1 VPLLKNQG
9 NNILL
14 ICATNYIRQLDT
26 ALLRPGRFDCIIPV
40 GALNEDVRA
49 TSLQHYLFKLDTG
62 DVDLDR
68 IIKMANRVTPPIW
81 NISSSR

>member
-1 VPLLKNQG
+1 
-9 NNILL
+9 
-14 ICATNYIRQLDT
+14 
-26 ALLRPGRFDCIIPV
+26 
-40 GALNEDVRA
+40 LNEDVRA